1 MTASYVGGVVF
12 VVQTTGRK
20 SNLRCLENGSPL
32 VGFRSKAP
40 EGLVDCI
47 EISFPPKTISVIGIV
62 LTANLLAPTNSG
74 TVYQMMFLMHRQSM
88 VS

>member
-1 MTASYVGGVVF
+1 MPLMTASYVGGVVF

-47 EISFPPKTISVIGIV
+47 EISFPPKTISVIR
-62 LTANLLAPTNSG
+62 NS
-74 TVYQMMFLMHRQSM
+74 VHSQSLG
-88 VS
+88 SH